1 MHACMSSRVCSSV
14 LEQIGVGVC
23 VCVGVISTRVLS
35 ICVHN
40 EADDQPPPS

>member
-23 VCVGVISTRVLS
+23 VGVVSTRVLS

-40 EADDQPPPS
+40 EAGDQQPPS